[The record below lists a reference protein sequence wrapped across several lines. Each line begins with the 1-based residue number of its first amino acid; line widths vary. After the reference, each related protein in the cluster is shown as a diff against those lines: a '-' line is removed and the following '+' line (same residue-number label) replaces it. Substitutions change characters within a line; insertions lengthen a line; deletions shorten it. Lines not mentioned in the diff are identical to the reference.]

1 MDITLI
7 KTFLEVANTGS
18 FVAACDR
25 LFVTQSAVSLRVQR
39 LEDSLGHALFVR
51 SKAGAIL
58 TPEGKQ
64 FEPYALSLLKIWEE
78 ARQQIAIP
86 EGYSRAISIGAQYS
100 LWPRLGFRW
109 MDAMQEEMPELSVHC
124 ELGMSDRIMRFLVE
138 GVIQAALLYTPQL
151 RPGLIVEPILDDELI
166 LVASFPAATLD
177 LGGAFVSVDWGPEFT
192 HALAVAMPDLT
203 DSGRSMAL
211 GALTMEYIVNRK
223 AAAYVPARSAKRYL
237 DAGKLHVVA
246 DAPRFPYPAYV
257 IWRDDIPSDLA
268 MLAKKTLLSVSQV
281 IENEQESVVRQ
292 LEAMEDFHPAL
303 YPEVKNE

>member
-1 MDITLI
+1 MDISLI

-39 LEDSLGHALFVR
+39 LEDSLGHPLFVR
-51 SKAGAIL
+51 SKAGAVL

-109 MDAMQEEMPELSVHC
+109 MDAMQAEMPELSVHC
-124 ELGMSDRIMRFLVE
+124 EVGMSDRIMRFLVE
-138 GVIQAALLYTPQL
+138 RVIQAALLYTPQL
-151 RPGLIVEPILDDELI
+151 RPGLIVEPALDDELI
-166 LVASFPAATLD
+166 LVASFPGATLD
-177 LGGAFVSVDWGPEFT
+177 LGDAFVSVDWGPEFT
-192 HALAVAMPDLT
+192 HALTVALPNLT

-211 GALTMEYIVNRK
+211 GALAVDYIVNRK
-223 AAAYVPARSAKRYL
+223 AAAYVPARSAKRHL
-237 DAGKLHVVA
+237 DAGKLHLVA

-257 IWRDDIPSDLA
+257 IWRDDIPDDLA
-268 MLAKKTLLSVSQV
+268 ALAKRTLVEVAQGV
-281 IENEQESVVRQ
+281 ERDQQSVVGQ
-292 LEAMEDFHPAL
+292 LEAMEDFDPAL
-303 YPEVKNE
+303 HPEITNE